1 MLEAQLLAFLGA
13 HVADT
18 ELLSLLEFGGGS
30 FQACSI
36 IDRDT
41 VDRLD
46 YIVYLERGKL
56 QCRAFA
62 HALDV

>member
-46 YIVYLERGKL
+46 HIVYLKRGKL
-56 QCRAFA
+56 
-62 HALDV
+62 